1 MMGTQQEN
9 MKETKG
15 ELILYTSED
24 GLTQI
29 QLWTVGGTVWLT
41 QAQMADLFQTSPQ
54 AITQLVRSIYGDGEL
69 TENSTCKEF
78 SQVRTEGGRQV
89 LRSLKFYNLE
99 MILAVGYRVRSPRG
113 VQFRGWATTVLKE
126 YLVKGFSMD
135 DQRLKQEKRWDYFDE
150 LLERIR
156 DIRASEKRFYQKIR
170 DLYATAVDYDKASE
184 QAQAFFKKVQNKML
198 WAVTGKTAAELVAGR
213 SDSDAP
219 NMGLTSWKG
228 SIVRKGDVGVAKN
241 YLKKEEID
249 ELNRIVVMYLDY
261 AEDQVKRRRT
271 ITMDEWSRRLDAF
284 LDFNEQELLTHA
296 GKVRIEV
303 AKKLA
308 LERFEEF
315 DLKRKALEAQAADEE
330 DLEKLER
337 IAEATKKNKGKEV

>member
-1 MMGTQQEN
+1 
-9 MKETKG
+9 MKETRG

-29 QLWTVGGTVWLT
+29 QLWAVDGTVWLT
-41 QAQMADLFQTSPQ
+41 QAQIADLFQTSSQ

-69 TENSTCKEF
+69 TENATCKE
-78 SQVRTEGGRQV
+78 SLQVRVEGGRRV
-89 LRSLKFYNLE
+89 RRSLKFYGLE

-113 VQFRGWATTVLKE
+113 VQFRRWATTVLKE

-135 DQRLKQEKRWDYFDE
+135 DERLKQEKQWDYFDE

-170 DLYATAVDYDKASE
+170 DLYATAVDYDKTSD
-184 QAQAFFKKVQNKML
+184 QARVFFKKVRNKML
-198 WAVTGKTAAELVAGR
+198 WAATGKTAAELIAGR
-213 SDSDAP
+213 SDADAP
-219 NMGLTSWKG
+219 NMGLTSWK
-228 SIVRKGDVGVAKN
+228 SFIVRKGDVDVAKN
-241 YLKKEEID
+241 YLEKEEIN

-261 AEDQVKRRRT
+261 AEGQTRRRRT

-296 GKVRIEV
+296 GKVRMEV

-308 LERFEEF
+308 FERFEKF
-315 DLKRKALEAQAADEE
+315 DLRRKALEVQVADDE

-337 IAEATKKNKGKEV
+337 IAEATKKNKRKEV